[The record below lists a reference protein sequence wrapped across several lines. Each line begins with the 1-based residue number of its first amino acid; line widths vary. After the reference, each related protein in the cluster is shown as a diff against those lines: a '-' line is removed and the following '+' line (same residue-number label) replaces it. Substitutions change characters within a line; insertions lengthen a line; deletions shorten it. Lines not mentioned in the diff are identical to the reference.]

1 MTSAEQIRR
10 LDAALVGF
18 PVDYA
23 FIGGGVL
30 SLLITDPTASAVRV
44 TMDVDVLAN
53 AATRID
59 YTRLDRPLQAR
70 GFHHDMSAG
79 APICR
84 WILDGIVVDIL
95 PLHRD
100 VLGWESKWFPEA
112 LASARPIPVGD
123 RQVRIVSAPY
133 FVALK
138 MEAFESRGGGDLLCS
153 HDFEDI
159 LCVLD
164 GRPEIVEEIQSSP
177 NELRRELRNAFSR
190 CLSDPDLES
199 AVEGFVQTEPNPESR
214 MAAIFDRLRSIAV
227 LADR

>member
-10 LDAALVGF
+10 LDAALDGF

-30 SLLITDPTASAVRV
+30 SLLVTDPTASAVRV
-44 TMDVDVLAN
+44 TMDVDILAN
-53 AATRID
+53 ASTRIA
-59 YTRLDRPLQAR
+59 YTKLDRSLQDR
-70 GFHHDMSAG
+70 GFHHDMSDG
-79 APICR
+79 APVCR
-84 WILDGIVVDIL
+84 WTLDGIKVDFL

-100 VLGWESKWFPEA
+100 VLGWESRWFPEA
-112 LASARPIPVGD
+112 LATARPVSVGE
-123 RQVRIVSAPY
+123 RMVRVVAPPY
-133 FVALK
+133 FVILK

-159 LCVLD
+159 LCIFD
-164 GRPEIVEEIQSSP
+164 GRPEIVGEIREAP
-177 NELRRELRNAFSR
+177 DELRRELGSRLAR
-190 CLSDPDLES
+190 CLDNSDLES

-214 MAAIFDRLRSIAV
+214 MVAILDRLRSVAA